1 MNKHVEPPMRRDA
14 KASQPEI
21 RGASA
26 PGSSVNGAPT
36 NGMPTSGRSQA
47 ALFRNAQRHSRRVR
61 FFRIALPVGVLL
73 ALGGTLAVNYLDPF
87 TLAVDLP
94 FDLGR
99 VSLSG
104 TQVKMEFPR
113 LHGFTA
119 DNRGYNVSAFAASQ
133 DLTQPNLISLD
144 KIEAKLE
151 LADKGWA
158 NLTAIAGRYDTKTEN
173 LTLDGGVIF
182 DTSSGYGGRLREAS
196 IDIKAG
202 KMVSNSPVEL
212 TYLDGKLTADS
223 LEVSQKD
230 SRALLVGNVQ
240 LDFKMPAPEDG
251 AGESASTAEGGAAPE
266 PPADT
271 DASGAAP

>member
-1 MNKHVEPPMRRDA
+1 MNKHVEPPEARGL
-14 KASQPEI
+14 KASE
-21 RGASA
+21 
-26 PGSSVNGAPT
+26 PGSRAGPT
-36 NGMPTSGRSQA
+36 RGLPQA
-47 ALFRNAQRHSRRVR
+47 TLFKQARRHSRRVR
-61 FFRIALPVGVLL
+61 FFRIALPLGVIL
-73 ALGGTLAVNYLDPF
+73 AVGGTLAVNYLDPF

-158 NLTAIAGRYDTKTEN
+158 NLTAIAGHYDTKTEN
-173 LTLDGGVIF
+173 LTLDGGVVF
-182 DTSSGYGGRLREAS
+182 DTSSGYGGRLKDAA
-196 IDIKAG
+196 IDIKGG
-202 KMVSNSPVEL
+202 KLMSKSPVEL

-240 LDFKMPAPEDG
+240 LDFKMPAPDDKPDG
-251 AGESASTAEGGAAPE
+251 AARPSDAAAASPPTAASASGTTP
-266 PPADT
+266 
-271 DASGAAP
+271 

>member
-1 MNKHVEPPMRRDA
+1 MNKHVEPPA
-14 KASQPEI
+14 V
-21 RGASA
+21 RGAKTSEPVVRRGSA
-26 PGSSVNGAPT
+26 NV
-36 NGMPTSGRSQA
+36 A
-47 ALFRNAQRHSRRVR
+47 AHEARRAKLFKNARRHSRRVR
-61 FFRIALPVGVLL
+61 FLRVALPLGVVA
-73 ALGGTLAVNYLDPF
+73 ALGVTVAINYLDPF

-119 DNRGYNVSAFAASQ
+119 DNRGYDVSAFSASQ
-133 DLTQPNLISLD
+133 DLTQPNRITLD

-158 NLTAIAGRYDTKTEN
+158 NLTAIGGSYDTKTEN

-182 DTSSGYGGRLREAS
+182 DTSSGYGGRLKEAE
-196 IDIKAG
+196 IDVKG
-202 KMVSNSPVEL
+202 GTLVSKSPVEL
-212 TYLDGKLTADS
+212 TYLDGKLTADT

-240 LDFKMPAPEDG
+240 LDFKMPAPEKPETEKP
-251 AGESASTAEGGAAPE
+251 ATQAPAAVAAPDAAT
-266 PPADT
+266 PAP
-271 DASGAAP
+271 AVGSNP

>member
-1 MNKHVEPPMRRDA
+1 MNKHVEPPMQRGA
-14 KASQPEI
+14 KASEPPA
-21 RGASA
+21 RPASTRA
-26 PGSSVNGAPT
+26 PSRAT
-36 NGMPTSGRSQA
+36 
-47 ALFRNAQRHSRRVR
+47 LFKHARRHSRRVR
-61 FFRIALPVGVLL
+61 FFRVALPLGVLL

-87 TLAVDLP
+87 TLGVDLP

-119 DNRGYNVSAFAASQ
+119 DNRSYNVSAFAASQ

-158 NLTAIAGRYDTKTEN
+158 NLTAIAGHYDTKTEN
-173 LTLDGGVIF
+173 LTLDGGVSF
-182 DTSSGYGGRLREAS
+182 DTSSGYGGRLKEAS
-196 IDIKAG
+196 IDIKGG

-223 LEVSQKD
+223 LEVLQKD

-240 LDFKMPAPEDG
+240 LDFRMPVSDEEAGG
-251 AGESASTAEGGAAPE
+251 AVGPGGAASGSA
-266 PPADT
+266 PA
-271 DASGAAP
+271 ASTTAAGALP

>member
-1 MNKHVEPPMRRDA
+1 MNKHVEPPA
-14 KASQPEI
+14 V
-21 RGASA
+21 RGAKTSEPVVRRGSA
-26 PGSSVNGAPT
+26 NV
-36 NGMPTSGRSQA
+36 A
-47 ALFRNAQRHSRRVR
+47 AHEARRAKLFKNARRHSRRVR
-61 FFRIALPVGVLL
+61 FLRVALPLGVVA
-73 ALGGTLAVNYLDPF
+73 ALGVTVAINYLDPF

-119 DNRGYNVSAFAASQ
+119 DNRGYDVSAFSASQ
-133 DLTQPNLISLD
+133 DLTQPNRITLD

-158 NLTAIAGRYDTKTEN
+158 NLTAIGGSYDTKTEN

-182 DTSSGYGGRLREAS
+182 DTSSGYGGRLKEAE
-196 IDIKAG
+196 IDVKG
-202 KMVSNSPVEL
+202 GTLVSKSPVEL
-212 TYLDGKLTADS
+212 TYLDGKLTADT

-240 LDFKMPAPEDG
+240 LDFKMPAPEKPETEKP
-251 AGESASTAEGGAAPE
+251 ATPAAVAAPDAAT
-266 PPADT
+266 PAP
-271 DASGAAP
+271 AVGSNP

>member
-1 MNKHVEPPMRRDA
+1 MNKHVEPPMTRGA
-14 KASQPEI
+14 KASEPVA
-21 RGASA
+21 RRAS
-26 PGSSVNGAPT
+26 GN
-36 NGMPTSGRSQA
+36 A
-47 ALFRNAQRHSRRVR
+47 AAQDARRAKLFKNARRHSRRVR
-61 FFRIALPVGVLL
+61 FLRVALPVGVVLVL
-73 ALGGTLAVNYLDPF
+73 SATVAINYLDPF

-119 DNRGYNVSAFAASQ
+119 DNRGYDVSAISASQ
-133 DLTQPNLISLD
+133 DLTEPNRITLD

-158 NLTAIAGRYDTKTEN
+158 SLTAIGGSYDTKTEN
-173 LTLDGGVIF
+173 LTLDGGVTF
-182 DTSSGYGGRLREAS
+182 DTSSGYGGRLKDAS
-196 IDIKAG
+196 IDIKNG

-212 TYLDGKLTADS
+212 TYLDGKLTADT

-240 LDFKMPAPEDG
+240 LDFRMPADDTP
-251 AGESASTAEGGAAPE
+251 AKPRPA
-266 PPADT
+266 PPAAT
-271 DASGAAP
+271 PPAAAAARSTGATP

>member
-1 MNKHVEPPMRRDA
+1 MNKHVEPPVSRGA
-14 KASQPEI
+14 KASEPVE
-21 RGASA
+21 RRAPTRASA
-26 PGSSVNGAPT
+26 PGGSRGP
-36 NGMPTSGRSQA
+36 SQA
-47 ALFRNAQRHSRRVR
+47 QLFKNARRHSRRVR
-61 FFRIALPVGVLL
+61 FFRVALPLGVVL
-73 ALGGTLAVNYLDPF
+73 ALGATVAVNYLDPF

-119 DNRGYNVSAFAASQ
+119 DNRGYNVSAFSASQ
-133 DLTQPNLISLD
+133 DLTHPNRITLD

-158 NLTAIAGRYDTKTEN
+158 NLTAIGGSYDTETEN
-173 LTLDGGVIF
+173 LTLDGGVTF
-182 DTSSGYGGRLREAS
+182 DTSSGYGGRLKEAS
-196 IDIKAG
+196 IDIKG
-202 KMVSNSPVEL
+202 GTMVSNSPVEL
-212 TYLDGKLTADS
+212 TYLDGKLTADT

-240 LDFKMPAPEDG
+240 LDFKMPAADAPAAAPP
-251 AGESASTAEGGAAPE
+251 AGKAAPVPAVEAGAAGTHP
-266 PPADT
+266 
-271 DASGAAP
+271 

>member
-1 MNKHVEPPMRRDA
+1 MNKHVEPPVTRGA
-14 KASQPEI
+14 KASEPVA
-21 RGASA
+21 RRAA
-26 PGSSVNGAPT
+26 T
-36 NGMPTSGRSQA
+36 HDRSQA
-47 ALFRNAQRHSRRVR
+47 QLFKNARRHSRRVR
-61 FFRIALPVGVLL
+61 FFRVALPLGVVL
-73 ALGGTLAVNYLDPF
+73 ALGATVAINYLDPF

-119 DNRGYNVSAFAASQ
+119 DNRGYNVSAISASQ
-133 DLTQPNLISLD
+133 DLTQPNRITLD

-158 NLTAIAGRYDTKTEN
+158 NLTAIGGSYDTETEN
-173 LTLDGGVIF
+173 LTLDGGVSF
-182 DTSSGYGGRLREAS
+182 DTSSGYGGRLKEAS
-196 IDIKAG
+196 IDIKGG
-202 KMVSNSPVEL
+202 KMMSNSPVEL
-212 TYLDGKLTADS
+212 TYLDGKLTADT

-240 LDFKMPAPEDG
+240 LDFKMPA
-251 AGESASTAEGGAAPE
+251 AEGQAANGGQGAAQGAAAPAPAEGAAP
-266 PPADT
+266 
-271 DASGAAP
+271 GAGAPGTTP